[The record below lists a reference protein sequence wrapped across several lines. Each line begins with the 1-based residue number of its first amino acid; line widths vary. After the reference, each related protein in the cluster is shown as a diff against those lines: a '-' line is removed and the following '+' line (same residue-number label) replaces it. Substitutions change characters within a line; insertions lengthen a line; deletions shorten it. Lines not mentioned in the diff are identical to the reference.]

1 MIISLAA
8 SVINQIN
15 PSKFT
20 GGLVSHPNPYAARNM
35 YYDERWIEK
44 QENGFKKWL
53 NFVLTPP
60 EDFETPG
67 QLDVA
72 KLWTA
77 CTKDVKVPRA
87 PTREVLSMRAYTTR
101 RELNTLRR

>member
-1 MIISLAA
+1 
-8 SVINQIN
+8 
-15 PSKFT
+15 
-20 GGLVSHPNPYAARNM
+20 M

-67 QLDVA
+67 KLDVA

-77 CTKDVKVPRA
+77 CKCPVGF
-87 PTREVLSMRAYTTR
+87 
-101 RELNTLRR
+101 

>member
-1 MIISLAA
+1 
-8 SVINQIN
+8 
-15 PSKFT
+15 
-20 GGLVSHPNPYAARNM
+20 M

-67 QLDVA
+67 KLDVA

-77 CTKDVKVPRA
+77 CKCLQR
-87 PTREVLSMRAYTTR
+87 VLA
-101 RELNTLRR
+101 LRDFCVLVNWCKTNLA